1 MESASNNTRPQRA
14 KLTKRNAR
22 AEMESTLSKIQPQ
35 RVLVM
40 AHGHPD
46 FSLGGGELAAYN
58 LFKALSDDETVEKAW
73 FIARHD
79 SGKGPTGAFTL
90 RRKNEYLWQQSMGN
104 SFLNKA
110 ANSYAI
116 WNDFRILIRALKPTV
131 VNLHHYFHL
140 GIELL
145 RIIKQE
151 DPSILVVLTL
161 HEYMAIC
168 HQQGQM
174 VKRGS
179 NNLCFRSSLEDCNR
193 CFPEFTK
200 EQFWLR
206 RSFISQ
212 HFDYVDHF
220 VSPSNFLKQRYVE
233 WGILEEKISVI
244 ENGQSSEPK
253 LPPRALQESTLEET
267 EFNEEQYAKVL
278 ALERTDDEGADSK
291 SVVWQKIKHK
301 EKLMYLRQ
309 RCVEP
314 KRNRIAFFG
323 QINPFKGIDL
333 LMHAM
338 SSMTRKQRVAMVIEI
353 HGANFEYQ
361 SSEFKDSV
369 METAKVLM
377 EEGSL
382 RWVGPY
388 DAFQVRERMRNVDWV
403 LVPSIWWENSPMVIQ
418 EAFVCGRPVIVAD
431 IGGMKEKVRDGVDG
445 LYFEARNHLNLAE
458 VLKIAS
464 SMSDD
469 IWGGFYERINQPL
482 TYKESADEYKK
493 HFYFR

>member
-1 MESASNNTRPQRA
+1 MESVSNNTRPQR
-14 KLTKRNAR
+14 
-22 AEMESTLSKIQPQ
+22 
-35 RVLVM
+35 VLIM

-58 LFKALSDDETVEKAW
+58 LFKALRDDETVEQAW

-79 SGKGPTGAFTL
+79 SGNGPTGAFTL
-90 RRKNEYLWQQSMGN
+90 RRENEYLWQQSLGN
-104 SFLNKA
+104 SFLLKA

-116 WNDFRILIRALKPTV
+116 WNDFRQLIRTLKPTV

-145 RIIKQE
+145 RIIKEE
-151 DPSILVVLTL
+151 DPSIRVVLTL

-179 NNLCFRSSLEDCNR
+179 NKLCFRASIEDCNR
-193 CFPEFTK
+193 CFPEFSK

-206 RSFISQ
+206 RNFIGQ

-220 VSPSNFLKQRYVE
+220 VSPSHFLKQRYVE
-233 WGILEEKISVI
+233 WGIPEEKISVI
-244 ENGQSSEPK
+244 ENGQSPEPK
-253 LPPRALQESTLEET
+253 LPPRTLPEPKLEET
-267 EFNEEQYAKVL
+267 EFDEDHYAEAL
-278 ALERTDDEGADSK
+278 ALERDDEVGADSK
-291 SVVWQKIKHK
+291 SIVWKKIKRG
-301 EKLMYLRQ
+301 EKTLYLRQ
-309 RCVEP
+309 KRVEP

-333 LMHAM
+333 LMRAM
-338 SSMTRKQRVAMVIEI
+338 LSMTRKQRDAMVIEI

-369 METAKVLM
+369 MGMAKVLM

-388 DAFQVRERMRNVDWV
+388 EPFQVRERMRNVDWV

-418 EAFVCGRPVIVAD
+418 EAFVCGRPVIAAD

-445 LYFEARNHLNLAE
+445 LHFEARNHLSLAE
-458 VLKIAS
+458 VLMTAAAMPYDKWS
-464 SMSDD
+464 GMHQ
-469 IWGGFYERINQPL
+469 RISQPL
-482 TYKESADEYKK
+482 SYEQSAEVYKEK
-493 HFYFR
+493 FCF

>member
-14 KLTKRNAR
+14 KLTKSNAR
-22 AEMESTLSKIQPQ
+22 AEMESTLSKIQPL

-58 LFKALSDDETVEKAW
+58 LFKALRDDETVEQAW

-90 RRKNEYLWQQSMGN
+90 RRENEYLWQQSLGN

-116 WNDFRILIRALKPTV
+116 WNDFRTLLRALKPTV

-151 DPSILVVLTL
+151 DPSIRVVLTL

-212 HFDYVDHF
+212 HFNYVDHF
-220 VSPSNFLKQRYVE
+220 VSPSNFLKERYVE
-233 WGILEEKISVI
+233 WGISEEKISVI
-244 ENGQSSEPK
+244 ENGHSPEPK
-253 LPPRALQESTLEET
+253 LPPRELAESAT
-267 EFNEEQYAKVL
+267 
-278 ALERTDDEGADSK
+278 
-291 SVVWQKIKHK
+291 
-301 EKLMYLRQ
+301 
-309 RCVEP
+309 
-314 KRNRIAFFG
+314 RNRIAYFG

-333 LMHAM
+333 LLEALL
-338 SSMTRKQRVAMVIEI
+338 SMKKKARQTMTLEI

-361 SSEFKDSV
+361 LDDFKARVNGMAD
-369 METAKVLM
+369 KLIK
-377 EEGSL
+377 EGVL

-388 DAFQVRERMRNVDWV
+388 DPSQIAERMQNVDWV
-403 LVPSIWWENSPMVIQ
+403 IVPSIWWENSPMVIQ
-418 EAFVCGRPVIVAD
+418 EAFGCGRPVIVSN

-445 LYFEARNHLNLAE
+445 LHFEARNHLSLADILYFAAGFSDE
-458 VLKIAS
+458 NWRLYADNTPNPLS
-464 SMSDD
+464 SVQCV
-469 IWGGFYERINQPL
+469 E
-482 TYKESADEYKK
+482 K
-493 HFYFR
+493 HKSIFATHHHVKNN